1 MSAGQGAHDHPPA
14 DEERPTMTSTDSA
27 TARSETWEPKPPEL
41 LPPWHTPE
49 REKLQEQAR
58 RFAMDEVLP
67 VANELDPQKGE
78 IPASLLARI
87 AELGYFGITV
97 PEECGGLGLGVFEY
111 CMVAEELA
119 RAWMATASILARSP
133 GPGTTVDDADRRREL
148 LGRSARGEWIG
159 AIALSEPDAGSDL
172 ARGSPRAVLEGG
184 EWVVTGRKRW
194 CGNAK
199 AADFIQVLVRV
210 RDPEPDEPRSR
221 GLKNLLLEK
230 KRGEFPEG
238 LTGHPIDKVGYHGFL
253 TWDLTFD
260 GVRIPADNVLDDANA
275 GSDEDGRAGDGE
287 DGRAGDGR
295 AARAGFAAAQKFL
308 NTARVH
314 TAARAVGLA
323 RAALEDSVLYLQE
336 REQFGHPIGD
346 FQALRFAVAEMAAQ
360 IEQSRAFYRQVAHL
374 LDLGV
379 PREKEA
385 AMVKL
390 EATEMSVRV
399 TNQAM
404 QLHGGNGYTTER
416 QVERHWRDA
425 RLTTIFEGTSEIQK
439 RIISDRLLPRSP
451 LS

>member
-1 MSAGQGAHDHPPA
+1 MPTADEILEPQPPA
-14 DEERPTMTSTDSA
+14 
-27 TARSETWEPKPPEL
+27 L

-49 REKLQEQAR
+49 REALQEQAR
-58 RFAMDEVLP
+58 RFAMEEVLP
-67 VANELDPQKGE
+67 VADELDPQKGL
-78 IPASLLARI
+78 IPASLLARL

-97 PEECGGLGLGVFEY
+97 PAEQGGLGLGVFEY
-111 CMVAEELA
+111 CMVSEELA
-119 RAWMATASILARSP
+119 RAWMSTASILARSQ
-133 GPGTTVDDADRRREL
+133 GLGTAVPDADRRREL
-148 LGRSARGEWIG
+148 MARSARGEWIG

-172 ARGSPRAVLEGG
+172 AGVSTRAVLDGQ

-194 CGNAK
+194 CGNAE
-199 AADFIQVLVRV
+199 AADFIQVLVRE
-210 RDPEPDEPRSR
+210 RDPEPGESRST
-221 GLKNLLLEK
+221 GLLNLLLEK
-230 KRGEFPEG
+230 ERGAFPDG
-238 LTGHPIDKVGYHGFL
+238 LTGSPIDKIGYHGFL

-260 GVRIPADNVLDDANA
+260 GVRIPRENVVDQA
-275 GSDEDGRAGDGE
+275 
-287 DGRAGDGR
+287 R
-295 AARAGFAAAQKFL
+295 AAREDSDAEGGEAEQAGFAEAQKFL

-323 RAALEDSVLYLQE
+323 RAALEDSIRYLQE

-346 FQALRFAVAEMAAQ
+346 FQALRFAVAEMASQ

-374 LDLGV
+374 LDLGLPV
-379 PREKEA
+379 AKEA
-385 AMVKL
+385 SMVKL

-451 LS
+451 LG

>member
-1 MSAGQGAHDHPPA
+1 
-14 DEERPTMTSTDSA
+14 MTSTDEI
-27 TARSETWEPKPPEL
+27 REPQPPVL

-49 REKLQEQAR
+49 REALQEQAR
-58 RFAMDEVLP
+58 RFAMEEVLP

-78 IPASLLARI
+78 IPASLLARL

-97 PEECGGLGLGVFEY
+97 PAEQGGLGLGVFEY
-111 CMVAEELA
+111 CMVSEELA
-119 RAWMATASILARSP
+119 RAWMSTASILARSQ
-133 GPGTTVDDADRRREL
+133 GLGTAVLDADRRHEL

-172 ARGSPRAVLEGG
+172 AGVSTRAVLDGD

-199 AADFIQVLVRV
+199 AADFIQVLVRE
-210 RDPEPDEPRSR
+210 RDPEPGESRSA
-221 GLKNLLLEK
+221 GLINLLLEK
-230 KRGEFPEG
+230 ERGEFPEG
-238 LTGHPIDKVGYHGFL
+238 LSGSPIDKIGYHGFL

-260 GVRIPADNVLDDANA
+260 GVRIPRENVIDQAKAAQEESAEEGDAA
-275 GSDEDGRAGDGE
+275 KQ
-287 DGRAGDGR
+287 
-295 AARAGFAAAQKFL
+295 AGFAEAQKFL

-323 RAALEDSVLYLQE
+323 RAALEDCIRYLQE

-374 LDLGV
+374 LDLGLPV
-379 PREKEA
+379 HKEA
-385 AMVKL
+385 SMVKL

-451 LS
+451 LG

>member
-1 MSAGQGAHDHPPA
+1 
-14 DEERPTMTSTDSA
+14 MTSSDSD
-27 TARSETWEPKPPEL
+27 TAGNSALQEARPPEL

-49 REKLQEQAR
+49 REQLQLQAR
-58 RFAMDEVLP
+58 RFATDEVLP

-78 IPASLLARI
+78 IPASLLQRL

-97 PEECGGLGLGVFEY
+97 PAEDGGLGLGVFEY
-111 CMVAEELA
+111 CMVSEELA
-119 RAWMATASILARSP
+119 RAWMSTASILARSQ
-133 GPGTTVDDADRRREL
+133 GLGTTLADADRRRDL
-148 LGRSARGEWIG
+148 LRRSARGDWIG

-172 ARGSPRAVLEGG
+172 AGVSTRAVLDGD
-184 EWVVTGRKRW
+184 EWVVTGHKRW

-199 AADFIQVLVRV
+199 AADFIQVLVRE
-210 RDPEPDEPRSR
+210 RDAEEGEPRSR
-221 GLKNLLLEK
+221 GLRTLLLEK

-238 LTGHPIDKVGYHGFL
+238 LSGSPIDKVGYHGFL

-260 GVRIPADNVLDDANA
+260 GVRIPADNVLDDAHAA
-275 GSDEDGRAGDGE
+275 GSEGE
-287 DGRAGDGR
+287 D
-295 AARAGFAAAQKFL
+295 AARAGMRKAKEFL
-308 NTARVH
+308 DTARVH

-323 RAALEDSVLYLQE
+323 RAALEDSVVYLQE
-336 REQFGHPIGD
+336 REQFGHPIAD

-379 PREKEA
+379 PCEREA

-390 EATEMSVRV
+390 EATEMAVRV

-439 RIISDRLLPRSP
+439 RIISDRMLPRSP

>member
-1 MSAGQGAHDHPPA
+1 
-14 DEERPTMTSTDSA
+14 MTSTEN
-27 TARSETWEPKPPEL
+27 ETWQPQPPAL

-78 IPASLLARI
+78 IPASLLSRL

-97 PEECGGLGLGVFEY
+97 PAEQGGLGLGVFEY
-111 CMVAEELA
+111 CMVSEELA
-119 RAWMATASILARSP
+119 RAWMSSASILARSQ
-133 GPGTTVDDADRRREL
+133 GLGTAVPDDGRRHEL
-148 LGRSARGEWIG
+148 LTRSTRGEWIG

-172 ARGSPRAVLEGG
+172 AGVSTRAVLDGD

-199 AADFIQVLVRV
+199 AADFIQVLVRE
-210 RDPEPDEPRSR
+210 RDPEEGESRSK
-221 GLKNLLLEK
+221 GLVNLLLEK

-238 LTGHPIDKVGYHGFL
+238 LSGYPIDKVGYHGFL

-260 GVRIPADNVLDDANA
+260 GVRIPKDNVIDEAA
-275 GSDEDGRAGDGE
+275 ASDEEGD
-287 DGRAGDGR
+287 
-295 AARAGFAAAQKFL
+295 AAKRAGFAEAKKFL

-323 RAALEDSVLYLQE
+323 RAALEDSILYLQE

-379 PREKEA
+379 PCEKEA
-385 AMVKL
+385 SMVKL
-390 EATEMSVRV
+390 EATEISVQV

-451 LS
+451 LT

>member
-1 MSAGQGAHDHPPA
+1 M
-14 DEERPTMTSTDSA
+14 
-27 TARSETWEPKPPEL
+27 
-41 LPPWHTPE
+41 
-49 REKLQEQAR
+49 
-58 RFAMDEVLP
+58 
-67 VANELDPQKGE
+67 
-78 IPASLLARI
+78 
-87 AELGYFGITV
+87 
-97 PEECGGLGLGVFEY
+97 GLGVFEY
-111 CMVAEELA
+111 CMVSEELA
-119 RAWMATASILARSP
+119 RAWMSTASILARAQ
-133 GPGTTVDDADRRREL
+133 GLGTAIPDDERRAEL
-148 LGRSARGEWIG
+148 MARSARGQWIG

-172 ARGSPRAVLEGG
+172 AGVTTRAVLDGD
-184 EWVVTGRKRW
+184 EWVVSGRKRW

-199 AADFIQVLVRV
+199 AADFIQVLVRE
-210 RDPEPDEPRSR
+210 RDPEEGESRSK
-221 GLKNLLLEK
+221 GLVNLLLEK

-238 LTGHPIDKVGYHGFL
+238 LSGYPIDKVGYHGFL

-260 GVRIPADNVLDDANA
+260 GVRIPAGNVIDAANA
-275 GSDEDGRAGDGE
+275 AKDEEGVEEGE
-287 DGRAGDGR
+287 
-295 AARAGFAAAQKFL
+295 AAERAGFAEAQKFL

-323 RAALEDSVLYLQE
+323 RAALEDSILYLQE

-346 FQALRFAVAEMAAQ
+346 FQALRFDVAEMAAQ

-379 PREKEA
+379 ACEKEA
-385 AMVKL
+385 SMVKL

-451 LS
+451 LT

>member
-1 MSAGQGAHDHPPA
+1 
-14 DEERPTMTSTDSA
+14 MTSSEN
-27 TARSETWEPKPPEL
+27 ETWQPEPPVL

-78 IPASLLARI
+78 IPASLLSRL

-97 PEECGGLGLGVFEY
+97 PAEHGGLGLGVFEY
-111 CMVAEELA
+111 CMVSEELA
-119 RAWMATASILARSP
+119 RAWMSTASILARSQ
-133 GPGTTVDDADRRREL
+133 GLGTAVPDEAKRNEL
-148 LGRSARGEWIG
+148 LARSAHGDWIG

-172 ARGSPRAVLEGG
+172 AGVSTRAVLDGD

-199 AADFIQVLVRV
+199 AADFIQVLVRE
-210 RDPEPDEPRSR
+210 RDPEEGESRSK
-221 GLKNLLLEK
+221 GLVNLLLEK

-238 LTGHPIDKVGYHGFL
+238 LSGHPIDKIGYHGFL

-260 GVRIPADNVLDDANA
+260 GVRIPKDNVIDEAAASDEEDDAA
-275 GSDEDGRAGDGE
+275 K
-287 DGRAGDGR
+287 
-295 AARAGFAAAQKFL
+295 RAGFAEAQKFL

-323 RAALEDSVLYLQE
+323 RAALEDSILYLQE

-379 PREKEA
+379 PCEKEA
-385 AMVKL
+385 SMVKL

-451 LS
+451 LT

>member
-1 MSAGQGAHDHPPA
+1 MTSA
-14 DEERPTMTSTDSA
+14 DEVL
-27 TARSETWEPKPPEL
+27 EPQPPVL

-49 REKLQEQAR
+49 REALQEQAR
-58 RFAMDEVLP
+58 RFAMEEVLP
-67 VANELDPQKGE
+67 VANELDPQKGL
-78 IPASLLARI
+78 IPASLLDRL

-97 PEECGGLGLGVFEY
+97 PAEAGGLGLGVFEY
-111 CMVAEELA
+111 CMVSEELA
-119 RAWMATASILARSP
+119 RAWMSTASILARSQ
-133 GPGTTVDDADRRREL
+133 GLGTAVPDAERRRDL
-148 LGRSARGEWIG
+148 LARSARGEWIG

-172 ARGSPRAVLEGG
+172 AGVSTRAVLDGD

-194 CGNAK
+194 CGNAE
-199 AADFIQVLVRV
+199 AADFIQVLVRE
-210 RDPEPDEPRSR
+210 RDPEEGESRSA
-221 GLKNLLLEK
+221 GLLNLLLEK

-238 LTGHPIDKVGYHGFL
+238 LSGTPIDKIGYHGFL

-260 GVRIPADNVLDDANA
+260 GVRIPRENVVDQAKA
-275 GSDEDGRAGDGE
+275 AQEDSAEEGK
-287 DGRAGDGR
+287 
-295 AARAGFAAAQKFL
+295 AAEQAGFAEAQKFL

-323 RAALEDSVLYLQE
+323 RAALEDSILYLQE

-374 LDLGV
+374 LDLGLPV
-379 PREKEA
+379 AKEA
-385 AMVKL
+385 SMVKL